1 MRVGFVANE
10 VGIGLWRN
18 LSMTISVVIVTAVS
32 LTFFG
37 AGLLF
42 QRQVDLLKDYWYDR
56 VQVSMFLCGAE
67 SDAASCSSG
76 AVTQQQKDAIE
87 ADLNGAELAPYVEE
101 WFYES
106 QQQAYDRFVEQFAD
120 SAIVE
125 NVTVEQLPESY
136 RIRLVDPEQTDVV
149 VAYFAGRAGVE
160 EVDDQRDLLDGLFR
174 FLDGARWTA
183 WFVAGFLLLASVLLV
198 WTTIRLAAFNRRRET
213 GIMRLVGASKF
224 FIQLP
229 FMLEGIVAACLGA
242 VIATLL
248 LLVGERLLVQ
258 GYLAE
263 RVRVADYIGP
273 ADVLAI
279 APWMF
284 AMGVLL
290 AAAASLLSLQRY
302 LKV

>member
-1 MRVGFVANE
+1 MRVAFVANE

-18 LSMTISVVIVTAVS
+18 LSMTVSVVLVTAVS

-67 SDAASCSSG
+67 SESASCAAG
-76 AVTQQQKDAIE
+76 DVTDQQKEVIE
-87 ADLNGAELAPYVEE
+87 ADLGGPELAPYVEQ

-106 QQQAYDRFVEQFAD
+106 QQEAYDRFVEQFAD

-136 RIRLVDPEQTDVV
+136 RIRLADPSQTDIV
-149 VAYFAGRAGVE
+149 VAYFAGRTGVE

-183 WFVAGFLLLASVLLV
+183 WFIAGFLLLASALLV

-229 FMLEGIVAACLGA
+229 FMLEGIAAACLGA
-242 VIATLL
+242 IIATGLL
-248 LLVGERLLVQ
+248 LTGERLLVQ

-273 ADVLAI
+273 ADVFAI
-279 APWMF
+279 APAMF
-284 AMGVLL
+284 AVGVVL

>member
-1 MRVGFVANE
+1 MRIGFVANE

-42 QRQVDLLKDYWYDR
+42 QRQVDLLKDYWFDR

-67 SDAASCSSG
+67 SDVASCSG
-76 AVTQQQKDAIE
+76 GQITDQQKQAIE
-87 ADLNGAELAPYVEE
+87 ADLDGAELAPYVEE

-106 QQQAYDRFVEQFAD
+106 QQEAYDRFVEQFAD

-248 LLVGERLLVQ
+248 LLSGERLLVE

-263 RVRVADYIGP
+263 RVRVADYVGP
-273 ADVLAI
+273 GDVLAI

-290 AAAASLLSLQRY
+290 AAVASLLSLQRY

>member
-67 SDAASCSSG
+67 SDVASCSG
-76 AVTQQQKDAIE
+76 GPVTQQQKDAIE
-87 ADLNGAELAPYVEE
+87 ADLTGAELSPYIEQ

-106 QQQAYDRFVEQFAD
+106 QQEAYDRFVEQFAD

-183 WFVAGFLLLASVLLV
+183 WFVAGFLLMASVLLV

-224 FIQLP
+224 SIQLP
-229 FMLEGIVAACLGA
+229 FMLEGIVAAAMGA
-242 VIATLL
+242 LIATLL
-248 LLVGERLLVQ
+248 LLSGERLLVQ
-258 GYLAE
+258 GYLAA
-263 RVRVADYIGP
+263 RVRVADYVGP
-273 ADVLAI
+273 GDVLAI
-279 APWMF
+279 MPWMF

-290 AAAASLLSLQRY
+290 AAVASLLSLQRY

>member
-1 MRVGFVANE
+1 MRIGFVANE

-67 SDAASCSSG
+67 SEAASCSGG

-87 ADLNGAELAPYVEE
+87 ADLAGTELAPYVEE

-106 QQQAYDRFVEQFAD
+106 QQEAYDRFVEQFAD

-229 FMLEGIVAACLGA
+229 FMLEGIVAAALGA
-242 VIATLL
+242 LIATLL
-248 LLVGERLLVQ
+248 LLSGERLLVQ
-258 GYLAE
+258 GYLAD
-263 RVRVADYIGP
+263 RVRVADYVGP
-273 ADVLAI
+273 GDVLAI
-279 APWMF
+279 MPWMF

-290 AAAASLLSLQRY
+290 AAVASLLSLQRY

>member
-18 LSMTISVVIVTAVS
+18 LSMTVSVVIVTAVS

-56 VQVSMFLCGAE
+56 VQLSMFLCGAE
-67 SDAASCSSG
+67 SETPSCATG
-76 AVTQQQKDAIE
+76 EVTEQQKAAIE
-87 ADLNGAELAPYVEE
+87 ADLEGPELAPYVEE

-106 QQQAYDRFVEQFAD
+106 KQEAYDRFVEQFAD
-120 SAIVE
+120 TALVE
-125 NVTVEQLPESY
+125 NVTVDQLPESY
-136 RIRLVDPEQTDVV
+136 RIRLIDPEQTDVV
-149 VAYFAGRAGVE
+149 EAYFAGRAGVE
-160 EVDDQRDLLDGLFR
+160 EVDDQRELLDGLFR

-229 FMLEGIVAACLGA
+229 FMLEGIIAACLGA
-242 VIATLL
+242 LIATGL
-248 LLVGERLLVQ
+248 LLVGERVLIK
-258 GYLAE
+258 GYLE
-263 RVRVADYIGP
+263 SRVRVAEYVDV
-273 ADVLAI
+273 ADVAAI
-279 APWMF
+279 TPWMF
-284 AMGVLL
+284 ALGILL
-290 AAAASLLSLQRY
+290 AAVASLLSLQRY